1 MVTTTPGQVLHAGS
15 RSLRSIDGTKL
26 YMQGQDLWEV
36 VDETETI
43 LVQFGRWRHQIW
55 CCLGVTQLAN
65 LSQAHV
71 FFRKLE
77 KRQKTFNHFQNKQH
91 LSLFRLPW
99 LKWLDVS
106 YCRDLVELSELP
118 LSIAAV
124 IADGC
129 DSLEIF
135 GDVSNCEWLWKVT
148 LTGNQ
153 LGPLAGDIL
162 LNSML
167 LQGNTKDYF
176 ISINIS
182 NIDIWSGCSVL
193 WVDWVKTYN
202 MLLPHDWYNH
212 FSGILMFLKSNGN
225 LYSLNPGII
234 IKLGVDED
242 FQSELGQ
249 ESDETLETQSQEK
262 TYVGYVSF
270 SSLRHTTCLNST
282 YNMISFS
289 QDKEN
294 LYGDDYKFR
303 EFLTK

>member
-1 MVTTTPGQVLHAGS
+1 MVV
-15 RSLRSIDGTKL
+15 I
-26 YMQGQDLWEV
+26 
-36 VDETETI
+36 
-43 LVQFGRWRHQIW
+43 
-55 CCLGVTQLAN
+55 
-65 LSQAHV
+65 
-71 FFRKLE
+71 
-77 KRQKTFNHFQNKQH
+77 H
-91 LSLFRLPW
+91 L
-99 LKWLDVS
+99 K
-106 YCRDLVELSELP
+106 
-118 LSIAAV
+118 
-124 IADGC
+124 
-129 DSLEIF
+129 SLEMF
-135 GDVSNCEWLWKVT
+135 SNCEWLWKVT
-148 LTGNQ
+148 LTGNYE

-167 LQGNTKDYF
+167 LQIWLLILYGNAKDYF

-249 ESDETLETQSQEK
+249 ESNETLETQSQEK

-282 YNMISFS
+282 YNIISFS
-289 QDKEN
+289 QDKEK

-303 EFLTK
+303 AVLVPKKYLFQTTKAATNSLQFWDEEEVYDRKTFTIQHDSNSCIEILWDPLSHL